1 MLPER
6 MWNNTWHQVF
16 KVSESSCTFAKNPAE
31 MNMITRLM
39 YTIHRLLGTL
49 LCILFLIWFVSAFV
63 MMYHRF
69 PRVSAKEKLLRLE
82 QLSATADSLP
92 DIASVMARLPHGE
105 KVKKLTLER
114 SLGQTVFHI
123 RTDKGTRR
131 LLPAPSD
138 SLQPTDY
145 GHICRTA
152 SLWCD
157 APIARIDTLQSL
169 DQWIPFGELKK
180 EMPIYKIHFADDGR
194 TQLYLSSRNG
204 EVLQLSDKS
213 QRFWAWLGAIPHW
226 VYFTRLRQN
235 AELWSKTVIWL
246 SGLGCL
252 MLVAGI
258 WVTADVWRKT
268 RRNRRRLFSPY
279 RKRWY
284 HWHYVSGIFFGV
296 FVLTFT
302 FSGMMS
308 VADIPEWIHKPAFKG
323 NPVHALRARA
333 PKPEAYPLDY
343 RTLIAVHPE
352 TKQIEWSNFRD
363 HPYYIIRNETTEQY
377 IDATDTLPH
386 PLLLTEKEIRNGV
399 ESIYTAD
406 SIFRH
411 HPAQMRMTRLDR
423 FETYYRDM
431 TGMYRERPQL
441 PVWKVA
447 VNDPDRSVYYIQPE
461 TGIVRYVDTS
471 SRWRYWC
478 YTALHRM
485 RLPGLN
491 SNATLRKTVLW
502 ILLLGGTA
510 VSVTGMALSVNYVRR
525 KYRAFRR

>member
-1 MLPER
+1 M
-6 MWNNTWHQVF
+6 NT
-16 KVSESSCTFAKNPAE
+16 
-31 MNMITRLM
+31 ITRLM

-49 LCILFLIWFVSAFV
+49 LCILFLMWFVSAFV

-69 PRVSAKEKLLRLE
+69 PRVGAKEKLLRLE
-82 QLSATADSLP
+82 QLSAAADSLP
-92 DIASVMARLPHGE
+92 DIASVMARLPRGE

-114 SLGQTVFHI
+114 TSGQTVFHI
-123 RTDKGTRR
+123 RTDKGVHR
-131 LLPAPSD
+131 LLPDPSD
-138 SLQPTDY
+138 SLPVADRR
-145 GHICRTA
+145 HILRTA
-152 SLWCD
+152 SLWCG
-157 APIARIDTLQSL
+157 APIARIDTLRSL

-180 EMPIYKIHFADDGR
+180 EMPIYKIHFADDDR
-194 TQLYLSSRNG
+194 TQLYLSSRSG
-204 EVLQLSDKS
+204 EVLQLSGKS

-226 VYFTRLRQN
+226 VYFTWLRQD
-235 AELWSKTVIWL
+235 AELWSKTIIWL

-252 MLVAGI
+252 MVVAGI

-268 RRNRRRLFSPY
+268 RRNRRRGFSPY

-308 VADIPEWIHKPAFKG
+308 VADIPQWIHKPVLKG
-323 NPVHALRARA
+323 NPVQALRAPA
-333 PKPEAYPLDY
+333 PKPEACPLDY
-343 RTLIAVHPE
+343 RTLIATYPE
-352 TKQIEWSNFRD
+352 TKQIEWSNFRH
-363 HPYYIIRNETTEQY
+363 HPYYIIRDEATEQY

-399 ESIYTAD
+399 ESIYAAD
-406 SIFRH
+406 SAFGHR
-411 HPAQMRMTRLDR
+411 PPQMSVTQLNR

-431 TGMYRERPQL
+431 GGMYRGRPQL
-441 PVWKVA
+441 PVWKVS
-447 VNDPDRSVYYIQPE
+447 VDDPDRSVYYIHPE
-461 TGIVRYVDTS
+461 TGNIRYVDTS

-491 SNATLRKTVLW
+491 SNAALRKTVLW

-510 VSVTGMALSVNYVRR
+510 VSVTGIALSVNYVRR
-525 KYRAFRR
+525 KCRALRR